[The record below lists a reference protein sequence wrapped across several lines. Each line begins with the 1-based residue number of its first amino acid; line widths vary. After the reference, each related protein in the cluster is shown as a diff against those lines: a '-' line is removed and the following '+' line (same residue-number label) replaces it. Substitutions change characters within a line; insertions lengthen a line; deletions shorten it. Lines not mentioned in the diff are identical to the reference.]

1 MLKNLLGEDLHA
13 LISDKAPVSV
23 ANITEVRLR
32 LNLPVAIKVGMQRYT
47 LPFCASKKMIDSVVA
62 RATGFSL
69 YSRQDEIK
77 QGFINYNN
85 GIRIGVAGKGV
96 AEGGVL
102 SGFSQIT
109 SINIRLPF
117 EVKGCSDKLTTIMDG
132 FESTLVISPPYAGK
146 TTLIRDM
153 VRVLGKKYD
162 IAVVDE
168 RGEIGGGRDSGY
180 DLGYLVDIID
190 GVPKTMVCEGI
201 IRAMSPEIVVL
212 DELSANNDMR
222 IIEDIT
228 RAGIKLLASVHSDS
242 IERLLQCLP
251 QLKSYFVYGVLL
263 SNKPTMGSIKSIVRF
278 RGD

>member
-1 MLKNLLGEDLHA
+1 MLKNLLGEDLYG

-23 ANITEVRLR
+23 AKITEIRLR
-32 LNLPVAIKVGMQRYT
+32 LNLPVAVKAGMQRYI
-47 LPFCASKKMIDSVVA
+47 LPFCAGKKMIDGVVA

-77 QGFINYNN
+77 QGFINYSN
-85 GIRIGVAGKGV
+85 GIRIGVAGRGV

-109 SINIRLPF
+109 SVNIRLPF
-117 EVKGCSDKLTTIMDG
+117 EIKGCSDRLASIMDC

-153 VRVLGKKYD
+153 VRVLGKRYD

-168 RGEIGGGRDSGY
+168 RGEIAGGRDSGY
-180 DLGYLVDIID
+180 DIGCLSDIID
-190 GVPKTMVCEGI
+190 GVPKTMVAEGI

-212 DELSANNDMR
+212 DELSTNNDMG
-222 IIEDIT
+222 IVEDIT
-228 RAGIKLLASVHSDS
+228 RSGVKLLASVHSDS
-242 IERLLQCLP
+242 IERLLQSLP